1 MKKISGRNAAAC
13 ISAVLAL
20 SLFFFIPPQSVGAAG
35 ILDWQKTASLE
46 VSVRQSIAA
55 ADAPDRQMQQ
65 YREYQQR
72 LASIVTADGI
82 AAGGFRP
89 IEDQTFPMTLDG
101 VGEVSFIPAM
111 DEKYGRLALFFSDDS
126 GRIVYK
132 TDRLEANQQRRGVL
146 AQPNVRVSAVSFQDM
161 NGDGL
166 TDILL
171 ITACENTSAGF
182 EGRTYKVGDV
192 LFQKDGGFYRDY
204 RLADQMNRFGMNKS
218 IRFMASFIRD
228 GYSTEFLYTASREQ
242 ELLNHGMKRM
252 EEQCYTW
259 RFEKL
264 GQLTVVPGTY
274 RMAEYTVF
282 MVYLINEEGYIVWSF
297 QPMGDYESLY
307 GLKGITCS
315 DIDGDGLTDIAVLA
329 SYSYEGADGETVVE
343 DDYSVYYQRT
353 SGFEEDREIRQAV
366 PCDSGNTISE
376 LTGRLRAYWGWN

>member
-1 MKKISGRNAAAC
+1 MKKVAGRKKAVCISVVLLLPLLLLAPPQNVGAMEISGRQSAASSGT
-13 ISAVLAL
+13 SAQLM
-20 SLFFFIPPQSVGAAG
+20 
-35 ILDWQKTASLE
+35 
-46 VSVRQSIAA
+46 R
-55 ADAPDRQMQQ
+55 Q
-65 YREYQQR
+65 YREYQER
-72 LASIVTADGI
+72 LASVRTEEGI

-89 IEDQTFPMTLDG
+89 IGDQTFSMTLKG
-101 VGEVSFIPAM
+101 VGEVSFIPAL
-111 DEKYGRLALFFSDDS
+111 DEQYGRLALFFSDDS
-126 GRIVYK
+126 GNIVYK
-132 TDRLEANQQRRGVL
+132 TDQLETNQQCRGVL

-161 NGDGL
+161 NSDGL
-166 TDILL
+166 AEILL
-171 ITACENTSAGF
+171 ITACENTAAGF

-204 RLADQMNRFGMNKS
+204 RLSDQMNRFGMNKS

-228 GYSTEFLYTASREQ
+228 GYSTEFLYTASREE
-242 ELLNHGMKRM
+242 ELLDHGMKKI

-282 MVYLINEEGYIVWSF
+282 MIYLINEEGYIVWSF

-307 GLKGITCS
+307 GLRGIACS
-315 DIDGDGLTDIAVLA
+315 DIDGDGLTDIVVLA
-329 SYSYEGADGETVVE
+329 GYSYEGAGGERVVE

-353 SGFEEDREIRQAV
+353 SGFEEDREIKKAV
-366 PCDSGNTISE
+366 PCNGGDTVSE